1 MLKPLTA
8 EDQECVR
15 NETGMEGGSDG
26 GRGAMS
32 DLNTQILPQPAETP
46 PFYLASKT
54 EGV

>member
-1 MLKPLTA
+1 MLKPPTA

-15 NETGMEGGSDG
+15 NETGLERGSNG

-32 DLNTQILPQPAETP
+32 DLNTQILLQPAETLL
-46 PFYLASKT
+46 FYLASKT